1 MSEARPSGLPHWPV
15 RLSQVP
21 SGGLD
26 FVRDRLSE
34 DDARAFAAHLGV
46 QALSAFHLKAHIR
59 PHRGDGLAVEG
70 RVRATVAQTCVVSL
84 EAMDNLIDEEIEVS
98 YRPQEVLKPVLV
110 EDEDGIAIDAG
121 IDSDDPLIGGT
132 IDLAAIAA
140 EFLALGI
147 DPYPRKPGIDFDAPS
162 AGEGASPFAALAKLK
177 R

>member
-1 MSEARPSGLPHWPV
+1 MTEAAESGLPHWPV

-26 FVRDRLSE
+26 VVRDRLSDE
-34 DDARAFAAHLGV
+34 EARAFAAHLGV
-46 QALSAFHLKAHIR
+46 NTLAAFHFKAHVR
-59 PHRGDGLAVEG
+59 PHRGDGLAVKG
-70 RVRATVAQTCVVSL
+70 RVRATVGQACVVTL
-84 EAMDNLIDEEIEVS
+84 DPLDNLIDEEIEVS

-121 IDSDDPLIGGT
+121 IDSDDPLVGGT

-147 DPYPRKPGIDFDAPS
+147 DPYPRKPGIDFEAPS
-162 AGEGASPFAALAKLK
+162 AGGGASPFAALAKLK